1 MNAKYYEYVN
11 EKKKRKK
18 IVVGVESTTLN
29 MLINCSTIFTITFP
43 YIRYK
48 FYIKGK
54 PCPETHNF
62 KMLGGRIGTL
72 DLWISSLPLYHLSQA
87 NHVNLRNC

>member
-11 EKKKRKK
+11 EKKKKNSKR
-18 IVVGVESTTLN
+18 VVEVEPTTLKL
-29 MLINCSTIFTITFP
+29 LINCSTIFTITFSCLDK
-43 YIRYK
+43 K

-62 KMLGGRIGTL
+62 KMLG
-72 DLWISSLPLYHLSQA
+72 
-87 NHVNLRNC
+87 V